1 MAKKKTKLDKMSK
14 KEKTSLAY
22 ALATNLAKYGRP
34 QSPKNER
41 KLTKGEINN
50 KEKHMGKFKKAFDLE
65 EIQEI
70 VKIMQEKNLK
80 SLMAQG
86 EKMAAFADKQSGY
99 EGGLATPVR
108 NVLAAASVAGAP
120 DFNGD
125 RDLKAYWA
133 RQLAKAIE
141 TQKSKKYMS
150 GFSVDEMQMVNKETG
165 KDVTKHMLDYMEKKI
180 TKKEFEEL
188 TGLRKNEALD
198 PVGQEDADINNDG
211 KVDKTDNYLKNRRK
225 AVSKSIKTE
234 DLDLGHQDNEPH
246 MLKKDLY
253 RIAKYAS
260 ELYMMVNDFDNKG
273 MEVDFPHWWQSK
285 IIKAKSM
292 LVSAK
297 HYLDGEL
304 TIPQIDAMLE
314 EEMDINDPVLVNFRA
329 ARDRTN
335 KILSQPKADFGKE
348 YGDAVVKARSGNNN
362 DTKLRFL
369 NKERDQLMRDM
380 EQEAEPE
387 GGPIAD
393 RYGAELNR
401 IDNAISKLSGRKE
414 MTYDQAI
421 AEAKVD
427 YDFSERELIR
437 VLRQLKRGASTEID
451 MIKAFTKALGRD
463 ITKDELFKEAIS
475 K

>member
-22 ALATNLAKYGRP
+22 ALATNLAKYGKP

-50 KEKHMGKFKKAFDLE
+50 KEKHMGDFKKAFDLE

-70 VKIMQEKNLK
+70 VKTMQEKKLENPKKADLNK
-80 SLMAQG
+80 DGKLSSY
-86 EKMAAFADKQSGY
+86 EK
-99 EGGLATPVR
+99 TR
-108 NVLAAASVAGAP
+108 GA
-120 DFNGD
+120 
-125 RDLKAYWA
+125 
-133 RQLAKAIE
+133 AIE
-141 TQKSKKYMS
+141 KN
-150 GFSVDEMQMVNKETG
+150 MQ
-165 KDVTKHMLDYMEKKI
+165 
-180 TKKEFEEL
+180 
-188 TGLRKNEALD
+188 
-198 PVGQEDADINNDG
+198 
-211 KVDKTDNYLKNRRK
+211 
-225 AVSKSIKTE
+225 SE

-260 ELYMMVNDFDNKG
+260 ELYMMVNNFDNKG

-314 EEMDINDPVLVNFRA
+314 EDMDLNDPALVAFRA

-335 KILSQPKADFGKE
+335 KILSQPKPDFV
-348 YGDAVVKARSGNNN
+348 APNSGNNN

-401 IDNAISKLSGRKE
+401 IDRAIAKLSGRQE

-437 VLRQLKRGASTEID
+437 VLKQLKRGASTEID
-451 MIKAFTKALGRD
+451 MINAFTKALGRD
-463 ITKDELFKEAIS
+463 ITKDELFKQ
-475 K
+475 

>member
-22 ALATNLAKYGRP
+22 ALATNLAKYGKP

-70 VKIMQEKNLK
+70 VKTMQEKNLK
-80 SLMAQG
+80 SLMSQG
-86 EKMAAFADKQSGY
+86 EKMAAFANKQSGY
-99 EGGLATPVR
+99 EGGVSTPVR
-108 NVLAAASVAGAP
+108 GVLAAMTVAGAP

-150 GFSVDEMQMVNKETG
+150 GFSVDEK
-165 KDVTKHMLDYMEKKI
+165 
-180 TKKEFEEL
+180 
-188 TGLRKNEALD
+188 LD
-198 PVGQEDADINNDG
+198 PIGQEDADINNDG
-211 KVDKTDNYLKNRRK
+211 KVDKTDDYLKNRRK
-225 AVSKSIKTE
+225 SVSKAIKEEALQLVHVYDKDGKMYGTGSVEKVEGDKTVVRFDGSTVKRFPSDRVKPVKEAVSKAIQKE
-234 DLDLGHQDNEPH
+234 GDVDLGHQDNEPH

-314 EEMDINDPVLVNFRA
+314 EDMDLNDPALVAFRA

-335 KILSQPKADFGKE
+335 KILSQPKPDFVAPKRKK
-348 YGDAVVKARSGNNN
+348 DNSDKIA
-362 DTKLRFL
+362 FL
-369 NKERDQLMRDM
+369 QKERDALMNDM

-401 IDNAISKLSGRKE
+401 IDRAIAKLSGRQE

-421 AEAKVD
+421 K
-427 YDFSERELIR
+427 
-437 VLRQLKRGASTEID
+437 
-451 MIKAFTKALGRD
+451 
-463 ITKDELFKEAIS
+463 
-475 K
+475 

>member
-22 ALATNLAKYGRP
+22 ALATNLAKYGKP

-50 KEKHMGKFKKAFDLE
+50 KEKHMGDFKKAFDLE

-70 VKIMQEKNLK
+70 VKTMQEKNLK

-125 RDLKAYWA
+125 RDLKAYWT
-133 RQLAKAIE
+133 RQLTKAIE
-141 TQKSKKYMS
+141 TQKGKKYMS
-150 GFSVDEMQMVNKETG
+150 GFSVDEK
-165 KDVTKHMLDYMEKKI
+165 
-180 TKKEFEEL
+180 
-188 TGLRKNEALD
+188 LD

-211 KVDKTDNYLKNRRK
+211 KVDKTDDYLKNRRK
-225 AVSKSIKTE
+225 TVSKSIKTE

-260 ELYMMVNDFDNKG
+260 ELYMMVNNFDNKG

-314 EEMDINDPVLVNFRA
+314 EDMDINDPVLVNFRA

-401 IDNAISKLSGRKE
+401 IDKAIAKLSGRQE

-427 YDFSERELIR
+427 YDFSERELIK
-437 VLRQLKRGASTEID
+437 VLRHLHQNASGEIN
-451 MIKAFTKALGRD
+451 MIDAFAKALGRD
-463 ITKDELFKEAIS
+463 ITDDELNKNRPYNTTIFAKGT

>member
-14 KEKTSLAY
+14 KERTSLAY
-22 ALATNLAKYGRP
+22 ALATNLAKYGKP

-70 VKIMQEKNLK
+70 VKTMQEKNLK

-141 TQKSKKYMS
+141 TQKDKKYMS
-150 GFSVDEMQMVNKETG
+150 GFSVDEK
-165 KDVTKHMLDYMEKKI
+165 
-180 TKKEFEEL
+180 
-188 TGLRKNEALD
+188 LD

-211 KVDKTDNYLKNRRK
+211 KVDKTDDYLKNRRK

-260 ELYMMVNDFDNKG
+260 ELYMMVNNFDNQG

-314 EEMDINDPVLVNFRA
+314 EDMDINDPVLVNFRA

-335 KILSQPKADFGKE
+335 KILYQPKPDFVAPKRKKDNSDKIAFLQKE
-348 YGDAVVKARSGNNN
+348 KDA
-362 DTKLRFL
+362 
-369 NKERDQLMRDM
+369 LMNDM

-401 IDNAISKLSGRKE
+401 IDKAIAKLSGRKE

-421 AEAKVD
+421 
-427 YDFSERELIR
+427 
-437 VLRQLKRGASTEID
+437 
-451 MIKAFTKALGRD
+451 
-463 ITKDELFKEAIS
+463 S